1 MKLYNNT
8 QNEILYTISAG
19 QSDSC
24 GTISP
29 GDTADEDAYNNT
41 NNVTVYFSN
50 NDNSYPF
57 SVTIPNTGEGMAV
70 TVGIYFE

>member
-1 MKLYNNT
+1 MRLYNNT
-8 QNEILYTISAG
+8 QNEALYTISAG

-24 GTISP
+24 GTIDP
-29 GDTADEDAYNNT
+29 GKTAEDAYNNT
-41 NNVTVYFSN
+41 QNVTVYFSN

-57 SVTIPNTGEGMAV
+57 SVTIPNTGTGMAV